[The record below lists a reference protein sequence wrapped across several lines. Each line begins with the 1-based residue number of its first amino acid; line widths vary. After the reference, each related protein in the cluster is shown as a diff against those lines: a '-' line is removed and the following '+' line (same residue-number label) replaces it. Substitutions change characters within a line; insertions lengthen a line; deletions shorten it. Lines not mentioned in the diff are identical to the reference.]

1 MPHAS
6 IIDFTLQA
14 LILVLLLSMPPI
26 VVAALSGLIVSFIQA
41 LTQLQEQTL
50 SFAIKLVAVIIT
62 IALTATWLGG
72 EMYNYASNLYSNFYL
87 LVK

>member
-1 MPHAS
+1 MPDAS

-14 LILVLLLSMPPI
+14 LVLVLLLSMPPI
-26 VVAALSGLIVSFIQA
+26 IVAALSGLIVSFIQA

-50 SFAIKLVAVIIT
+50 SFAVKLVAVIIT

-87 LVK
+87 LVR

>member
-26 VVAALSGLIVSFIQA
+26 IVAALSGLIVSFFQA

-50 SFAIKLVAVIIT
+50 SFAIKLVAVIVT

-72 EMYNYASNLYSNFYL
+72 EMFNYASNLYSNFYL